1 VPYWTLVLCP
11 IDTPS
16 VTVVPARAKASA
28 RTASERL
35 AEHVVGL
42 RFEDLPAEVVE
53 RAKDLIT
60 YSFGLAFAGTRTGHG
75 RALVSLALE
84 LSAGGGSST
93 IVGETRRAT
102 LLDAILANSEL
113 LGDDDDHH
121 LPSQVRVGRVSQS
134 ALWAL
139 AEREHSSGREA
150 ITALV
155 LAYDTA
161 CTLAE
166 LHHMEGR
173 YNIVPHKCAF
183 APFAPAA
190 IASRLLGHDRG
201 RTASTIGRAA
211 HHGMGLNAGLS
222 YAFEFSTIAQ
232 KGVQCALLPE
242 PDGSELLD
250 SIDGPLGLYATIY
263 DGVPAQL
270 DEALGR
276 LGRDYKIMAA
286 STKRYPGSASHI
298 APLEAA
304 RELFSRERLTGTAV
318 ERIVAVLPDEFRGRF
333 AHQENRMD
341 WAREP
346 GDEDLAV
353 RASLRL
359 KLALLLVTGEVV
371 PRPTAAQW
379 RDERV
384 QAAMPKIDLVFEP
397 IPQDRA
403 LIEVRLTD
411 GRALR
416 EEGRVTPY
424 PRGDWGRWL
433 RADGARFL
441 REAKLARL
449 EKHLNG
455 LEEVDDF
462 ADVMA
467 CVTPD
472 GTEAPERR

>member
-1 VPYWTLVLCP
+1 
-11 IDTPS
+11 
-16 VTVVPARAKASA
+16 VTVAPARANAPA
-28 RTASERL
+28 QTASERL

-53 RAKDLIT
+53 HAKDLIA
-60 YSFGLAFAGTRTGHG
+60 YNLGVAFAGTQTSHG
-75 RALVSLALE
+75 RRIVALAQE
-84 LSAGGGSST
+84 LSAGGGDST
-93 IVGETRRAT
+93 VIGETHRAT

-139 AEREHSSGREA
+139 AEREHSSGREV

-155 LAYDTA
+155 LAYDTS

-173 YNIVPHKCAF
+173 YDIVPHKCAF

-190 IASRLLGHDRG
+190 LAARLLGYDRK

-211 HHGMGLNAGLS
+211 HHGMGLNAGLA
-222 YAFEFSTIAQ
+222 YAFEFSTIARN
-232 KGVQCALLPE
+232 GVLCALLPE
-242 PDGSELLD
+242 PAGSELLD

-263 DGVPAQL
+263 DGVPAEL
-270 DEALGR
+270 GGALGR
-276 LGRDYKIMAA
+276 LGRDFKIMSA

-304 RELFSRERLTGTAV
+304 RALFARERPLERDV
-318 ERIVAVLPDEFRGRF
+318 ERIRVVNPDEFRGRF
-333 AHQENRMD
+333 AHQETRMD

-359 KLALLLVTGEVV
+359 KLAVLLVTGEVV
-371 PRPTAAQW
+371 PRPTPAHW

-384 QAAMPKIDLVFEP
+384 QAAMDKIELVFEP
-397 IPQDRA
+397 IAHDKA
-403 LIEVRLTD
+403 FVEVRLRD

-416 EEGRVTPY
+416 EEGTVTPY

-433 RADGARFL
+433 RTDGAAFL
-441 REAKLARL
+441 SEAKLTRL
-449 EKHLNG
+449 EQLVSR
-455 LEEVDDF
+455 LEDVQDF
-462 ADVMA
+462 AEVMA

-472 GTEAPERR
+472 RT

>member
-1 VPYWTLVLCP
+1 MTVA
-11 IDTPS
+11 PS
-16 VTVVPARAKASA
+16 RASA
-28 RTASERL
+28 SAGTASERL
-35 AEHVVGL
+35 AEHVVAL
-42 RFEDLPAEVVE
+42 RFQDLPAEVVE
-53 RAKDLIT
+53 HAKDLIA
-60 YSFGLAFAGTRTGHG
+60 YSLGVAFAGTTTRHG
-75 RALVSLALE
+75 RDLVALAHE
-84 LSAGGGSST
+84 LSAGGGAST
-93 IVGETRRAT
+93 IVGQTRRAT

-139 AEREHSSGREA
+139 AEREHASGSEV

-173 YNIVPHKCAF
+173 YDIVPHKCAF

-190 IASRLLGHDRG
+190 LAARLLGHDRK

-211 HHGMGLNAGLS
+211 HHGTGINAGLS
-222 YAFEFSTIAQ
+222 YAFEFSTIARN
-232 KGVQCALLPE
+232 GVLCALLPE
-242 PDGSELLD
+242 PAGSELLD

-263 DGVPAQL
+263 DGVPAKL
-270 DEALGR
+270 DEALAR
-276 LGRDYKIMAA
+276 LGRDFKIMAA

-304 RELFSRERLTGTAV
+304 RALFARERPAGRDV
-318 ERIVAVLPDEFRGRF
+318 ERIVVTLPNEFAGRF

-359 KLALLLVTGEVV
+359 KLAVLLVTGEVV
-371 PRPTAAQW
+371 PRPTVEHW
-379 RDERV
+379 RDGDV
-384 QAAMPKIDLVFEP
+384 QGAMPKIDLVFEP
-397 IPQDRA
+397 IPDDKA
-403 LIEVRLTD
+403 FVEVRLSD
-411 GRALR
+411 GTTRR
-416 EEGRVTPY
+416 EEGTVTPY
-424 PRGDWGRWL
+424 PRGDWGGWL
-433 RADGARFL
+433 RTNGARFL
-441 REAKLARL
+441 SDAKLTRL
-449 EKHLNG
+449 EQLVSR
-455 LEEVDDF
+455 LEDVDDF
-462 ADVMA
+462 AEVMA

-472 GTEAPERR
+472 RT

>member
-1 VPYWTLVLCP
+1 METAP
-11 IDTPS
+11 
-16 VTVVPARAKASA
+16 VTVASAEAKAPA

-60 YSFGLAFAGTRTGHG
+60 YNLGVAFAGTSTRHG
-75 RALVSLALE
+75 RDLVALAYE
-84 LSAGGGSST
+84 LSAGGGTST
-93 IVGETRRAT
+93 IVGETRRAA
-102 LLDAILANSEL
+102 LMDAILANSEL

-134 ALWAL
+134 ALWGL

-150 ITALV
+150 IVALV
-155 LAYDTA
+155 LAYDA
-161 CTLAE
+161 SCTLAE
-166 LHHMEGR
+166 LHHMDGR
-173 YNIVPHKCAF
+173 YDIVPHKCAF

-190 IASRLLGHDRG
+190 LAARLLRHDRE

-232 KGVQCALLPE
+232 KGVLCALLPE
-242 PDGSELLD
+242 PAGSELLD

-263 DGVPAQL
+263 DGVPAEL
-270 DEALGR
+270 DDALRR
-276 LGRDYKIMAA
+276 LGRDFKIMAA

-304 RELFSRERLTGTAV
+304 RALFAREQLTGRDI
-318 ERIVAVLPDEFRGRF
+318 ERVIAIIPDEFRGRF
-333 AHQENRMD
+333 AHQETRMD
-341 WAREP
+341 WARDP

-359 KLALLLVTGEVV
+359 KLAILLVTGEVA
-371 PRPTAAQW
+371 PRPTSADW

-384 QAAMPKIDLVFEP
+384 QAEMQKIQLAFEP
-397 IPQDRA
+397 IAHDKA
-403 LIEVRLTD
+403 FIEVRLRD
-411 GRALR
+411 GRVLR
-416 EEGRVTPY
+416 EEGTVTPY

-433 RADGARFL
+433 RKDGEGFL
-441 REAKLARL
+441 SESKLAHLERL
-449 EKHLNG
+449 LSG
-455 LEEVDDF
+455 LEDVDDF
-462 ADVMA
+462 AQVME
-467 CVTPD
+467 CVR
-472 GTEAPERR
+472 PEP